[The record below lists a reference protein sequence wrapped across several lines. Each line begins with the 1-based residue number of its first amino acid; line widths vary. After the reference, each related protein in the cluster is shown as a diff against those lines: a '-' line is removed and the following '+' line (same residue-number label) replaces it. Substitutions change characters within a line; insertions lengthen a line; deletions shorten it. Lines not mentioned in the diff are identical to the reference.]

1 MVSRIMCY
9 HVSKFQLQSSIFLK
23 SRFAAFFPELFVR
36 PGRRNSYYAL
46 PSPLRALRS
55 SVCSV
60 FARRRSLSDR
70 RCPLLTFPFFPF
82 PSRPFCTMA
91 TQEQKQCSAN
101 KERAII
107 CVWNWKVSESSGGTD
122 LVSELLSTV
131 KSSTNHVK
139 YSFDAVTACVVD
151 RWGGK
156 TTVILTGENAMR
168 AAIRLVSLP
177 SHSAFHP
184 WSNISEHNRDWICPR
199 ISCLDCKP
207 NIGAAATCQNCGGAR
222 PDNLRHSLQ
231 IWEEQTDDLVT
242 ESGEHHDAEVGG
254 DESETIDRR
263 QPLKSTGHYSGP
275 ATKRTRVDAVH
286 IGSNADVGGA
296 LAHPNADKEKS
307 RLTVWG
313 FVPTGDLV
321 GSIQSLSASR
331 AHFNGRVLLVDQYH
345 SKRAVVVLSG
355 RNAHRAALLLTNL
368 PDGPNQQCPWH
379 DISEHHREWYCP
391 RMSCIEIEIDR
402 PNIDTSGGKNR
413 SAALCRGCGCAR
425 PKSLLEYSRI
435 WERDVARGIEEDR
448 ASEQK
453 LGKNLASDA
462 AGRSGIV
469 GVMARMASHS
479 AAASTGSR
487 GTASGDLPAVHVTSS
502 TSASSSKTEFAAWS
516 RAQAAAG
523 MQNPVGDSLLSS
535 SRFFL
540 NHAKADLTCLLPSA
554 PRRRIWAFDT
564 NPNSGAKGWIWSDCV
579 DTFVEVYLELDP
591 TQRHAYEVVPPNVP
605 CRMVYDLDMYIGGGI
620 NAGRDDEQMAAAI
633 SECK

>member
-1 MVSRIMCY
+1 MPKGSN
-9 HVSKFQLQSSIFLK
+9 
-23 SRFAAFFPELFVR
+23 
-36 PGRRNSYYAL
+36 G
-46 PSPLRALRS
+46 
-55 SVCSV
+55 
-60 FARRRSLSDR
+60 
-70 RCPLLTFPFFPF
+70 
-82 PSRPFCTMA
+82 
-91 TQEQKQCSAN
+91 
-101 KERAII
+101 ERAII
-107 CVWNWKVSESSGGTD
+107 CVWHRKASPPSGTD

-222 PDNLRHSLQ
+222 PDNLQHSLQ
-231 IWEEQTDDLVT
+231 IWEEQTEDSPK
-242 ESGEHHDAEVGG
+242 ES
-254 DESETIDRR
+254 SELATNRR
-263 QPLKSTGHYSGP
+263 QLTSKSSTGP
-275 ATKRTRVDAVH
+275 AIKRTRVDAMR
-286 IGSNADVGGA
+286 IGSDSDVGGA
-296 LAHPNADKEKS
+296 SAHTNVDKEKS

-331 AHFNGRVLLVDQYH
+331 AHFDGRVLLVDQYH

-391 RMSCIEIEIDR
+391 RMSCIEMEIDR

-425 PKSLLEYSRI
+425 PKSLLEFSRG

-448 ASEQK
+448 ASEQE
-453 LGKNLASDA
+453 LGKTLASDA
-462 AGRSGIV
+462 AGRSGVV

-487 GTASGDLPAVHVTSS
+487 GTATRDLPALHGTS

-540 NHAKADLTCLLPSA
+540 SHTKADLSCLLPSA
-554 PRRRIWAFDT
+554 PGRRIWAFDT

-591 TQRHAYEVVPPNVP
+591 TRRHAYEVIPPNVP